1 METAKE
7 NLNNKSKE
15 CEELRV
21 LKENLENKSTLLG
34 AELEELKTL
43 LARSEAKAEDVQ
55 SSILRLQEECSSLKQ
70 LEGTETELKT
80 RINSQ
85 QE

>member
-1 METAKE
+1 VETAKE

-34 AELEELKTL
+34 AELEELKSL
-43 LARSEAKAEDVQ
+43 LARSEAKAEDV
-55 SSILRLQEECSSLKQ
+55 
-70 LEGTETELKT
+70 
-80 RINSQ
+80 
-85 QE
+85 

>member
-34 AELEELKTL
+34 AELEELKSL

-70 LEGTETELKT
+70 LEGSQTELKT
-80 RINSQ
+80 RISSQ
-85 QE
+85 